1 MNNVCLIGRVTKDV
15 QERRTQNGTPVV
27 SFTLAV
33 DRRKKEDGADFIP
46 CIAWDK
52 AAETIARYV
61 HKGDLFA
68 VTGYIQTRS
77 YEKDGRRNY
86 ATEVVTTGF
95 KFLQKQYGFE
105 VLDSEL
111 PIVIFKDD
119 MPIACGRLDIT
130 MLMDG
135 ETGIADIK
143 TVSALNKEKIAY
155 QLNLYRIGLM
165 QSYGVD
171 AKFLKIIHLRD
182 GIRKVIDSPVNEGM
196 TWELIEKFLEE
207 KR

>member
-1 MNNVCLIGRVTKDV
+1 MSGINSCVIVGRLTKDV

-52 AAETIARYV
+52 SAETIARYV
-61 HKGDLFA
+61 HKGDLFG

-95 KFLQKQYGFE
+95 QFLERKREMSSDSPSSQYKSDSYDGWGNTSNDIN
-105 VLDSEL
+105 DSEL
-111 PIVIFKDD
+111 PF
-119 MPIACGRLDIT
+119 
-130 MLMDG
+130 
-135 ETGIADIK
+135 
-143 TVSALNKEKIAY
+143 
-155 QLNLYRIGLM
+155 
-165 QSYGVD
+165 
-171 AKFLKIIHLRD
+171 
-182 GIRKVIDSPVNEGM
+182 
-196 TWELIEKFLEE
+196 
-207 KR
+207 

>member
-27 SFTLAV
+27 SFVLAV
-33 DRRKKEDGADFIP
+33 DRRKKEDGADFIT

-52 AAETIARYV
+52 SAETIARYV

-95 KFLQKQYGFE
+95 KFLEHKREMSSNAPSVQNKSDSYNGWGNTGF
-105 VLDSEL
+105 DIDQSDL
-111 PIVIFKDD
+111 PF
-119 MPIACGRLDIT
+119 
-130 MLMDG
+130 
-135 ETGIADIK
+135 
-143 TVSALNKEKIAY
+143 
-155 QLNLYRIGLM
+155 
-165 QSYGVD
+165 
-171 AKFLKIIHLRD
+171 
-182 GIRKVIDSPVNEGM
+182 
-196 TWELIEKFLEE
+196 
-207 KR
+207 

>member
-52 AAETIARYV
+52 SAETIARYV
-61 HKGDLFA
+61 HKGDLFG

-95 KFLQKQYGFE
+95 KFLERKREMSSDAPSVQNKSDSYNSLGNTGF
-105 VLDSEL
+105 DIDQSDL
-111 PIVIFKDD
+111 PF
-119 MPIACGRLDIT
+119 
-130 MLMDG
+130 
-135 ETGIADIK
+135 
-143 TVSALNKEKIAY
+143 
-155 QLNLYRIGLM
+155 
-165 QSYGVD
+165 
-171 AKFLKIIHLRD
+171 
-182 GIRKVIDSPVNEGM
+182 
-196 TWELIEKFLEE
+196 
-207 KR
+207 